1 MADSLFQPL
10 SLRGLTVKNRVAMS
24 PMNRNAA
31 PGGVVGENIAKFYR
45 RRVDG
50 EVGLIF
56 TGGIAVDHPAA
67 TGVYVDRPCAI
78 PELISED
85 QVAGWKRV
93 VDLVHEG
100 GGKIV
105 AQLWHLGVMRTPG
118 TGFHP
123 EVASARPSGV
133 YGPTDRPTHVER
145 AFIERLAVPG
155 PELTDA
161 EILEIIEAYARTARR
176 AVALGFDGLE
186 IHGANGYLPD
196 SFLWEETNLRKD
208 RWGGNRRERTRFA
221 SELIRVLRREGGESM
236 PVFYRM
242 SQWKHQDDRAQLA
255 TTAAELEDVVG
266 PLADAGVD
274 VFDCSEHN
282 FDRPVFAGSNLNLAG
297 WAKKLTGRKSM
308 SVGAVGM
315 SVGHYDPDSH
325 EAPQSANN
333 LAALRARIERDEFD
347 LFGCGRSLLNDPDWA
362 RKARLGE
369 PFETW
374 DIAAIRGVAR

>member
-1 MADSLFQPL
+1 MADNMFEPL
-10 SLRGLTVKNRVAMS
+10 SIRGLTVKNRVAMS

-78 PELISED
+78 PELITEE
-85 QVAGWKRV
+85 QTAGWKRV

-105 AQLWHLGVMRTPG
+105 AQFWHLGVMRTPG

-123 EVASARPSGV
+123 DAPSARPSGI

-161 EILEIIEAYARTARR
+161 EILEIIEAYARTARS

-196 SFLWEETNLRKD
+196 SFLWEETNRRTD
-208 RWGGNRRERTRFA
+208 RWGGNRRERGLRFVRDFA
-221 SELIRVLRREGGESM
+221 AQLERE
-236 PVFYRM
+236 PVFRGRAAHGFLDAVFEAVER
-242 SQWKHQDDRAQLA
+242 KREFAALEGDTEHDDIGVKLGPENALGELGNIG
-255 TTAAELEDVVG
+255 AEITSG
-266 PLADAGVD
+266 IG
-274 VFDCSEHN
+274 
-282 FDRPVFAGSNLNLAG
+282 VFAQRFLQRFD
-297 WAKKLTGRKSM
+297 AKI
-308 SVGAVGM
+308 VNA
-315 SVGHYDPDSH
+315 
-325 EAPQSANN
+325 
-333 LAALRARIERDEFD
+333 
-347 LFGCGRSLLNDPDWA
+347 
-362 RKARLGE
+362 
-369 PFETW
+369 
-374 DIAAIRGVAR
+374 